1 MRDVLNTSPVVD
13 RRGAERIAEQVS
25 HALGQRIVDLE
36 PSEMSRALVA
46 VFARYCEI
54 LIERINLA
62 PRKALLA
69 FVNLLGMSPHPPQ
82 AAVVPLSFSVT
93 PKCTE
98 VVRVPARSQ
107 VAGPGTAEGGQPIV
121 FETEEDL
128 YVSPVT
134 LESIISRDPQRDR
147 YGTLSHLAGTVTAS
161 GVRLFEASQ
170 PTDHSLYLGHSTLLS
185 RPSQELCVQVEAG
198 EPQAAVSTG
207 MDIQWEI
214 WNGKEWMPVIPQRDE
229 TNGLTRSGRIIFRAM
244 PGSLTKVIS
253 GMAGAWLR
261 GRLLTPLVRDHAA
274 DPQGRWP
281 GETVRVKHIMLEVRN
296 RIDNAGIKQAF
307 VNQIPLDMSK
317 EVYVFG
323 ERPRFGDVLY
333 VSHAEA
339 LGAGGGRVS
348 LHVELFNPRGGGPH
362 GSIPETFASD
372 DLSIQ
377 WEISGAGEWKVLGT
391 SQVGLATEDATTGFR
406 DETQAFTKSGDVSF
420 LLPTDLDQQS
430 INGVKAVWV
439 RARILAGDYG
449 KEATYYPRDQNAP
462 DKGYLLKPA
471 TLGPPIVKALAMST
485 ESAAS
490 EERPESVIICN
501 DFSYRNI
508 TSTLQEGGAGFVP
521 FIPMEG
527 EAAALYLGFWAPDQA
542 DSLSGY
548 PLNIYFGCNDEASD
562 PEHEMDTRLKSG
574 LAWDY
579 WNGTNWSALSV
590 VDRTNSLSR
599 PEIVR
604 FDVPSDWQLSIES
617 EDLAHPLYWIRARAS
632 DEKLFSQVQCR
643 GIVPHTVM
651 ALHAITLR
659 EEVLGNSN
667 GTAHQ
672 SFRTLRA
679 PILPGQL
686 LEVCEPYRNG
696 DKVWVEWKSV
706 NHFLHSGP
714 QDRHYTIDRQ
724 TGMIT
729 FGDGASG
736 AIPPSGITNIVMK
749 EYRIGGGSVGNVPVE
764 SATQLRT
771 TIPFVQKVLNLV
783 PAYSG
788 ADSES
793 REAFVERALRV
804 VRHRN
809 RAVTSEDYEDL
820 ALAASPLVAGAYCVP
835 SYDLVHDPLAQRR
848 RSGVVSLMVLPRV
861 DSEAPKPDRALL
873 ELVRAQVTGCAATGI
888 EVCVA
893 SPHYVP
899 VNVVVHVVLQPDAV
913 PAEVRKAIQSE
924 LNRFLHPV
932 TGGSDGRGW
941 RIGTYPQKSSL
952 HSRIMK
958 VPHVHHVLGLSLE
971 VADEATSY
979 MRSGFFNVCSG
990 THQIHYQLRSAGW
1003 S

>member
-1 MRDVLNTSPVVD
+1 
-13 RRGAERIAEQVS
+13 
-25 HALGQRIVDLE
+25 
-36 PSEMSRALVA
+36 MSRALVA
-46 VFARYCEI
+46 AFARYCEI

-147 YGTLSHLAGTVTAS
+147 YGTLSHLAGTVTAA

-185 RPSQELCVQVEAG
+185 RPSQELSVRVEVR
-198 EPQAAVSTG
+198 EPQAAVSIG
-207 MDIQWEI
+207 MDIRWEI
-214 WNGKEWMPVIPQRDE
+214 WKGKEWMPVIPQSDE
-229 TNGLTRSGRIIFRAM
+229 THGLTRSGRIIFRAM

-261 GRLLTPLVRDHAA
+261 GRLLTPFMRDQAA
-274 DPQGRWP
+274 DSQGHWL
-281 GETVRVKHIMLEVRN
+281 GETVRVKHIMLQVRN

-348 LHVELFNPRGGGPH
+348 LHVELLNPRGGGPH

-391 SQVGLATEDATTGFR
+391 SHVQLVTEDAATEFR

-420 LLPTDLDQQS
+420 LLPVDIGQQS

-471 TLGPPIVKALAMST
+471 TLGPPIVKALTISR
-485 ESAAS
+485 ESVS
-490 EERPESVIICN
+490 PEEGPESVIICN
-501 DFSYRNI
+501 DFSYRNM
-508 TSTLQEGGAGFVP
+508 TSTLQEGGAGFAP

-527 EAAALYLGFWAPDQA
+527 EAPALHLGFRAPDQA

-548 PLNIYFGCNDEASD
+548 PLNMYFHCDDETSD
-562 PEHEMDTRLKSG
+562 PEHGMDTRLKSG

-590 VDRTNSLSR
+590 VDRTDSLRR
-599 PEIVR
+599 PGVVR
-604 FDVPSDWQLSIES
+604 FDAPSDWQLLIES
-617 EDLAHPLYWIRARAS
+617 DQQQPSVVTAMADHLQNSAQEPGARNGGLVHPLHWIRARAS
-632 DEKLFSQVQCR
+632 DERLLSQVQCR
-643 GIVPHTVM
+643 GIVLHTVM
-651 ALHAITLR
+651 ALHAMTLR

-667 GTAHQ
+667 GTVDQ
-672 SFRTLRA
+672 SCRTLRT
-679 PILPGQL
+679 PVLPGQV
-686 LEVCEPYRNG
+686 LEVRETHRNG

-706 NHFLHSGP
+706 DHFLHSGP

-729 FGDGASG
+729 FGDGTRG
-736 AIPPSGITNIVMK
+736 AIPPSGINNIVMK

-764 SATQLRT
+764 SMVQLRT
-771 TIPFVQKVLNLV
+771 TMPFVQKVLNLV
-783 PAYSG
+783 PAYCG

-793 REAFVERALRV
+793 LEVFVGRALRV

-809 RAVTSEDYEDL
+809 RAVTAEDYEDL
-820 ALAASPLVAGAYCVP
+820 ALAASPLVAGAYCV
-835 SYDLVHDPLAQRR
+835 SFYDLVHDPLAQRR
-848 RSGVVSLMVLPRV
+848 RSGVLSLIVLPCV
-861 DSEAPKPDRALL
+861 DSEVPQPDRALL
-873 ELVRAQVTGCAATGI
+873 ELVRAHVTRCAPTGI
-888 EVCVA
+888 DVRVVP
-893 SPHYVP
+893 PHYVP
-899 VNVVVHVVLQPDAV
+899 VNVVVHVILQPDAV
-913 PAEVRKAIQSE
+913 PAEVRKTIQSE
-924 LNRFLHPV
+924 ISRFLHPLA
-932 TGGSDGRGW
+932 GGSDGRGW
-941 RIGTYPQKSSL
+941 RTGKYPPKSSL

-958 VPHVHHVLGLSLE
+958 VPLVHHILGLSLG

-979 MRSGFFNVCSG
+979 VRSGFFNVCSG
-990 THQIHYQLRSAGW
+990 THRIECHPLSAG
-1003 S
+1003 